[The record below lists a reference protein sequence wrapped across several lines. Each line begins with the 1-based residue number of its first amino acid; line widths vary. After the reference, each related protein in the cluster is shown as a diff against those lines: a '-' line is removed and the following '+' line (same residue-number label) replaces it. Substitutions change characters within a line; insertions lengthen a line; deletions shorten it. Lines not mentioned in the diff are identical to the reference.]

1 MRASD
6 DRERLLVADV
16 RRGSR
21 EAVTELFGA
30 HWRGLWR
37 SAFAILGDED
47 AAEDVA
53 QDAFLS
59 ALARLDD
66 YDERRPFGPWARR
79 IAVNRALDEL
89 RSQRRRT
96 DRERRFDASWK
107 DELGEDLGE
116 LVSALEQ
123 LSVERRVP
131 IVLHHLLG
139 YRIDEVAAILAV
151 PPGTVGSRMSRGLL
165 QLRSSLEVERAD

>member
-1 MRASD
+1 MAAAD
-6 DRERLLVADV
+6 EHERVLIAAV

-21 EAVTELFGA
+21 EAVAALFAA

-37 SAFAILGDED
+37 AAFVILADD
-47 AAEDVA
+47 NAAEDVA
-53 QDAFLS
+53 QEAFLA
-59 ALARLDD
+59 ALAGLER

-89 RSQRRRT
+89 RSRRRRA
-96 DRERRFDASWK
+96 DRERASEPPWRE
-107 DELGEDLGE
+107 ELAEDLGE

-123 LSVERRVP
+123 LSLERRVP

-139 YRIDEVAAILAV
+139 YRVEEIAELVGV
-151 PPGTVGSRMSRGLL
+151 PAGTVGSRMSRGLA
-165 QLRSSLEVERAD
+165 QLRTSLEVERAD